1 MTTDPDEIRAL
12 PTDFQTLSPV
22 ILQVYQRGHEPS
34 HKLEIIIII
43 KTALLFSATIC
54 KPLNFML
61 KEIPRCAAN
70 AYCS

>member
-1 MTTDPDEIRAL
+1 MHPTIPGTMTTGPDEIRAL

-43 KTALLFSATIC
+43 IKTTLLFGATIC
-54 KPLNFML
+54 KPLNFIL
-61 KEIPRCAAN
+61 F
-70 AYCS
+70 Y